1 MVKYLIVATGD
12 CQANC
17 YIVYNENISF
27 LIDPGDE
34 FELIDKILVENK
46 LMPTAVLLTHGH
58 FDHVGAVNSIKEKYE
73 SKIYMNSDDDQ
84 LLSFMR
90 TKDFD
95 VDVDL
100 KNTNH
105 ISMGD
110 IVVECIKTP
119 GHSQGSMCY
128 KIGNLLFTGDTLFKG
143 SVGRC
148 DLPGGSS
155 SVMLNTLSNKILKM
169 DDSLIVLP
177 GHGEKSTMANEKST
191 NYYLKN
197 L

>member
-12 CQANC
+12 YQANC